1 MKRLGRKKVTK
12 SKKRKTKQRRQRGK
26 GFFSGFDPKNIA
38 EAIKEPMKKVFMDL
52 VKWHKENKK

>member
-12 SKKRKTKQRRQRGK
+12 SKKRKTKQRRQRG
-26 GFFSGFDPKNIA
+26 GFNVKNIA